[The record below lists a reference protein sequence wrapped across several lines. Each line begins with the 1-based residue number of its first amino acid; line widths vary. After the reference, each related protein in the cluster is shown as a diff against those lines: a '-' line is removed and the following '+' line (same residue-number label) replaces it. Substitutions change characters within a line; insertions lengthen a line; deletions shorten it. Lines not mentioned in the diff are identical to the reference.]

1 MQSVPGLFYR
11 TAADGSGLTGFDNFW
26 ARMTAGSQG
35 RFLSPDPDN
44 AGADPTNPQTW
55 NMYSYTR
62 NNPLKY
68 IDPSGLCTQ
77 DADGNLSDDDGVP
90 CTDNSGNV
98 NLPGNSVTVTDTAP
112 QVPFDSSGFGDQSFL
127 GALFY
132 SDSCGYACPG
142 GSQTQQQ
149 TQQASLFPNFSF
161 LQNVDWRKL
170 GNTAL
175 SCTADH
181 YGLTGVAA
189 GIGALGIPIPKALV
203 LGRTAALSGASSTMS
218 LASAIEYGL
227 FKGAGPRLAAPL
239 LGTTRVL
246 GVIGRA
252 APVVSAALFAYDA
265 ASIGYCVYQG
275 SK

>member
-1 MQSVPGLFYR
+1 MPTGLDFFGARYF
-11 TAADGSGLTGFDNFW
+11 SG
-26 ARMTAGSQG
+26 AQG
-35 RFLSPDPDN
+35 RFTSPDAPF
-44 AGADPTNPQTW
+44 ADQHPEDPHSW
-55 NMYSYTR
+55 NMYSYVL
-62 NNPLKY
+62 NNPLKF
-68 IDPSGLCTQ
+68 IDPTGMARVYSGSGDTSDPNNFYDDNNGGQSCN
-77 DADGNLSDDDGVP
+77 DAFASP
-90 CTDNSGNV
+90 PQT
-98 NLPGNSVTVTDTAP
+98 VTVNSTPPQTPYDFSGYQDQDFLNTIFSTDVYSTA
-112 QVPFDSSGFGDQSFL
+112 L
-127 GALFY
+127 GN
-132 SDSCGYACPG
+132 
-142 GSQTQQQ
+142 Q
-149 TQQASLFPNFSF
+149 TQQASLFPSFSF

-170 GNTAL
+170 GSTAL